1 MGPPE
6 ARLKQP
12 RRNRPPFF
20 SFIPPEPT
28 GIAPAEK
35 RPEGLRRSGPY
46 CAHICGGY
54 RRHPFI
60 YRNMVDEI
68 FFRRFQQQF
77 PRFGMGQ
84 VLSVPERCVCPS
96 SAQNGAMAGSV
107 DLCVG
112 SHIDAFSGSRDP
124 VYGVCDL
131 LQSWNGNVRK
141 AAAFNCKR
149 AKLHVQP
156 LRRVRLRK
164 NYRRT
169 TSRTELLR
177 AACAVMIG
185 VRMRKRMPQ
194 TAS

>member
-1 MGPPE
+1 M
-6 ARLKQP
+6 K
-12 RRNRPPFF
+12 FF
-20 SFIPPEPT
+20 S
-28 GIAPAEK
+28 AASSSSS
-35 RPEGLRRSGPY
+35 RVS
-46 CAHICGGY
+46 
-54 RRHPFI
+54 
-60 YRNMVDEI
+60 
-68 FFRRFQQQF
+68 
-77 PRFGMGQ
+77 GMGQ

-177 AACAVMIG
+177 AGLRCNDRGAHA
-185 VRMRKRMPQ
+185 
-194 TAS
+194 

>member
-46 CAHICGGY
+46 CRSHLRRIPQASFSSTGIC
-54 RRHPFI
+54 RM
-60 YRNMVDEI
+60 N